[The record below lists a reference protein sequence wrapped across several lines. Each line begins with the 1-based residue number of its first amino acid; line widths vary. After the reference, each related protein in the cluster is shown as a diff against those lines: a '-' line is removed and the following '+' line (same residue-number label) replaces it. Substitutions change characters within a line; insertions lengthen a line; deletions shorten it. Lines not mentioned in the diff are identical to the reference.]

1 MIRQCAILF
10 GCLAL
15 GELIVYLTGIKLPSS
30 IIGMLLLTLFLKLG
44 WIKLHWVQGL
54 SDFLVANLGFFFVP
68 PGVALMLYF
77 DVIAAE
83 FWPIV
88 IATIVSTALVLV
100 VTGWV
105 HQIVRKFRLARQIK
119 LARKLQKKTGLVLL
133 NPILL
138 TIAVLII
145 FLKMTHISYE
155 TYNKGGHLIEFWL
168 RPAVVALGVP
178 LYLQLE
184 MIKKQL
190 LPILLSQLAGC
201 IVGVISVVLI
211 RSEERRVGKECK

>member
-15 GELIVYLTGIKLPSS
+15 GELAVYLTHIKLPSS

-44 WIKLHWVQGL
+44 WIKLHWLQGM

-77 DVIAAE
+77 DIIAAQ

-88 IATIVSTALVLV
+88 IATLASTLLVII

-105 HQIVRKFRLARQIK
+105 HQSALK
-119 LARKLQKKTGLVLL
+119 LKRLQKKS
-133 NPILL
+133 P
-138 TIAVLII
+138 
-145 FLKMTHISYE
+145 TH
-155 TYNKGGHLIEFWL
+155 
-168 RPAVVALGVP
+168 RP
-178 LYLQLE
+178 
-184 MIKKQL
+184 
-190 LPILLSQLAGC
+190 
-201 IVGVISVVLI
+201 
-211 RSEERRVGKECK
+211 CKS